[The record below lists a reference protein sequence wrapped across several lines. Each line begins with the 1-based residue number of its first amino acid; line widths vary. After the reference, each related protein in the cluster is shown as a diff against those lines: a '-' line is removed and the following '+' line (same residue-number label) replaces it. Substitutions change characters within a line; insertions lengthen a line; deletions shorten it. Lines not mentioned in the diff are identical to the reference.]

1 MATSNFICE
10 MCETDL
16 NPRSPMWEEM
26 CIYCNEMCLEA
37 NLDNI
42 RSAIKA
48 HEIKIHESEAVFKP
62 RLVAQLA
69 KPEIWNN

>member
-1 MATSNFICE
+1 
-10 MCETDL
+10 
-16 NPRSPMWEEM
+16 MWEEM